1 MNKISINPSWGL
13 GYDNNIIY
21 NKQSLLYTI
30 QKNVG
35 LLTILFKSAYVGA
48 WFELQEFAG
57 LISSWTYI
65 NT

>member
-48 WFELQEFAG
+48 
-57 LISSWTYI
+57 
-65 NT
+65 